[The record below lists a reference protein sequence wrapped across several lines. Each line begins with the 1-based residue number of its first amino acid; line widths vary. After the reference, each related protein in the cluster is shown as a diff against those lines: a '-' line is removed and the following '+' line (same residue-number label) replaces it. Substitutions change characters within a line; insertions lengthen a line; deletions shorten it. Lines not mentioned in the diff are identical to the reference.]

1 MEVTMRITVRGWG
14 RDLGETVILSEG
26 LDAAEEVGETYERGK
41 LYKKVLEPEN
51 KRRTKVR
58 ISSGIDVRLGG
69 RYLMHVELSRQE
81 ISRLFFETH
90 TGAMVRM
97 IKSFI
102 EEEAREDR
110 EEDLA
115 ALRARI
121 ERRKKIAAEIA
132 AAEADADDPAE

>member
-1 MEVTMRITVRGWG
+1 MNMRITVRGWG

-26 LDAAEEVGETYERGK
+26 LDGAEEPGDTFSKGK

-58 ISSGIDVRLGG
+58 ISSGIEARLGG
-69 RYLMHVELSRQE
+69 SYLMHVELSRQE

-90 TGAMVRM
+90 NGAMVRM

-102 EEEAREDR
+102 EEEETEDR
-110 EEDLA
+110 AEFLQ
-115 ALRARI
+115 RI
-121 ERRKKIAAEIA
+121 AQMDERRKQRKIDTES
-132 AAEADADDPAE
+132 ESTP

>member
-1 MEVTMRITVRGWG
+1 M
-14 RDLGETVILSEG
+14 
-26 LDAAEEVGETYERGK
+26 
-41 LYKKVLEPEN
+41 LEPEN

-102 EEEAREDR
+102 EEEAREDSAD
-110 EEDLA
+110 ELA
-115 ALRARI
+115 ALRERI
-121 ERRKKIAAEIA
+121 EQRKPNVAAEIA
-132 AAEADADDPAE
+132 AAKTEAEAGDPAP